1 MEKPS
6 ATTGAAHNA
15 GEEEPVEHWWRKYQE
30 RRSARQQERS
40 SGKSDDPPVIRPTVC
55 AAPWSFVCRG
65 TAQGQ
70 RDHRP
75 LPHRF
80 ARPPVRTN
88 RRTHKVGPPVH
99 QSVFSFG
106 PAAARKVN
114 CPKGARDAPLES
126 PLFDAVKKRME
137 ADPRRDPAFNAWAS
151 SPGAASPLSSKRA
164 SEEAAPPAISPPAP
178 RAGADAASRSPGTG
192 RRARSTEG

>member
-1 MEKPS
+1 M
-6 ATTGAAHNA
+6 
-15 GEEEPVEHWWRKYQE
+15 EHWWRKYQE